1 MEIHFN
7 RPNPLGNLEKNTPK
21 IQYTLMTWFGRTD
34 TFAHILCYKHVK
46 EMFIQILHEHIYGSI
61 SFSGCILI
69 LQHTIYAHDCL
80 VGSLKMMKS
89 TISA

>member
-1 MEIHFN
+1 
-7 RPNPLGNLEKNTPK
+7 
-21 IQYTLMTWFGRTD
+21 MTWFGRTD
-34 TFAHILCYKHVK
+34 TFAHILCYKHDK
-46 EMFIQILHEHIYGSI
+46 EMLIQIIHEYIYGSI